1 MNQVQEEL
9 ERNLNLLAKAR
20 ESAEALKLAKREM
33 IENVQQSDDFM
44 KLDILSR
51 EGDAL
56 ITELESSI
64 RAAAL
69 ALHAEFCELPS
80 RVTVKNFTVV
90 TISDEAKAREWC
102 LTNFRPALKLDAKTF
117 EKAAKDGTVPA
128 DLATITKEAR
138 AQIATKL

>member
-1 MNQVQEEL
+1 MNQIQEEL
-9 ERNLNLLAKAR
+9 ENDLNELAKAR
-20 ESAEALKLAKREM
+20 ETAEALKLAKREM

-44 KLDILSR
+44 KLDNLSR

-56 ITELESSI
+56 ITELEASI

-69 ALHAEFCELPS
+69 ALHENSCELPA
-80 RVTVKNFTVV
+80 RVTVKQFTVV

-102 LTNFRPALKLDAKTF
+102 MTNFRPALKLDAKTF

-128 DLATITKEAR
+128 DLATVTKEAR

>member
-1 MNQVQEEL
+1 MNDVQEEL
-9 ERNLNLLAKAR
+9 ERNLNELAKAR
-20 ESAEALKLAKREM
+20 ESAEAVKLAKREM

-44 KLDILSR
+44 KLDTLDR
-51 EGDAL
+51 EGSAL
-56 ITELESSI
+56 IAELESSI

-69 ALHAEFCELPS
+69 ALHENSCELPA

-90 TISDEAKAREWC
+90 TITDEAAAREWC
-102 LTNFRPALKLDAKTF
+102 MTNFRPALKLDTKTF

-128 DLATITKEAR
+128 DLATVTKEAR